1 MTSESISH
9 ISKHSAVNK
18 SITELIESMPDPLV
32 IINQSGEIVM
42 VNHQLTNIFGY
53 LKDELLGKKIEVLLP
68 DNIRTA
74 HVAMRDVYY
83 QAPNIRV
90 MGEASNLVAMRKNGD
105 IFPVEVSLSPI
116 EADGEQLVVAVARDI
131 TKRKED
137 EKKLAAAIEIAETSN
152 RAKSDF
158 LANMSH
164 EIRTPMNAIIGMSH
178 LALQTDLA
186 PKQRNYIEKVHRSGE
201 SLLGIIN
208 DILDFSKIE
217 AGKLELEAINFR
229 LEDVFDN
236 LENLIGLKAEEQGLE
251 MMFDLPHNLP
261 TALIGD
267 PLRLGQILINLGNNA
282 VKFTASGGEITF
294 SADVKEDANEENGNS
309 VLLHFSV
316 EDSGIGLTLEQ
327 QSKLFQ
333 SFSQA
338 DSSTSRKYG
347 GTGLGL
353 TISKNL
359 SEMMGGEIWVE
370 SEHGK
375 GSSFHFTARLN
386 KQMGNVSKRQSLSQD
401 LESMRVLVVD
411 DNATAREIL
420 SSMLASLGLRV
431 DQAGSGES
439 AIALLEEYGGDDPY
453 KLVLMD
459 WKMPNMDGVETTRA
473 IQSNSKIDEIPTVIM
488 VTAYGREEAAQEAKG
503 VAIKDYLTK
512 PVTASTLLDAILMAM
527 GHEAVNNGRKV
538 ARLEKSQK
546 DINALLGA
554 KILLVEDNEIN
565 QELALD
571 LLETNGIKVVVANNG
586 MEALAQL
593 KTSTFDGVLMD
604 CQMPIMDGYEA
615 TSKIREQAI
624 YAELP
629 IIAMTANAMVGDKD
643 KVIAAGMNDHIAKP
657 INVNNMFKIMAN
669 WITPSAPLEDIKK
682 IDNTVNVTEV
692 INIPDLPGI
701 DTNRGLTITQ
711 GNRKLYLKI
720 LTKFYDSQ
728 KNFAELFEQEKNSDD
743 EQAAT
748 RCAHTLKSVA
758 ANIGAEKVRM
768 AAEQLEQACNNE
780 IQESEIKHLLENVL
794 KTLSPVMKGLST
806 LNQAGDETINNNNPI
821 DQHKFDILIGELR
834 TLLEDDDTGAADV
847 IDKLYALDGIG
858 MHTNL
863 LKELTKAI
871 DSYDFELALEKLNN
885 LGDR

>member
-1 MTSESISH
+1 MTSGSVTH
-9 ISKHSAVNK
+9 ISKHSAVKK

-53 LKDELLGKKIEVLLP
+53 QKDELLGKKIEVLLP
-68 DNIRTA
+68 ENIRKG
-74 HVAMRDVYY
+74 HVAKRDVYFD
-83 QAPNIRV
+83 APTIRG
-90 MGEASNLVAMRKNGD
+90 MGEERNLVALRKNGVL
-105 IFPVEVSLSPI
+105 FPVEVSLSPI

-137 EKKLAAAIEIAETSN
+137 EKKLAEAIEIAESSN

-178 LALQTDLA
+178 LALQTDLDR
-186 PKQRNYIEKVHRSGE
+186 KQRNYIEKVHRSGE

-217 AGKLELEAINFR
+217 SGKLELEAINFR

-251 MMFDLPHNLP
+251 MMFDLPIDLP

-282 VKFTASGGEITF
+282 VKFTAFGGEVTF
-294 SADVKEDANEENGNS
+294 SAEVKEENSNS
-309 VLLHFSV
+309 ILLHFSV
-316 EDSGIGLTLEQ
+316 YDSGIGLTLEQ

-347 GTGLGL
+347 GSGLGL

-370 SEHGK
+370 SEQGK
-375 GSSFHFTARLN
+375 GSCFHFTARLG
-386 KQMGNVSKRQSLSQD
+386 KQIGDISKRQSLSHD
-401 LESMRVLVVD
+401 LDSMRVLVVD

-420 SSMLASLGLRV
+420 SSMLASIGMRV
-431 DQAGSGES
+431 DQAGSGEA
-439 AIALLEEYGGDDPY
+439 AIALLEDSSANDPY

-459 WKMPNMDGVETTRA
+459 WKMPTMDGVETTRVM
-473 IQSNSKIDEIPTVIM
+473 QSNSNIDEIPTVIM
-488 VTAYGREEAAQEAKG
+488 VTAYGREEAVQEAKE
-503 VAIKDYLTK
+503 VDIKDFLTK
-512 PVTASTLLDAILMAM
+512 PVTPSTLLDAILMSM
-527 GHEAVNNGRKV
+527 GHEAVNNERKV
-538 ARLEKSQK
+538 ARLERSQEYI
-546 DINALLGA
+546 DALAGA

-571 LLETNGIKVVVANNG
+571 LLVTNGIKVVVANNG

-593 KTSTFDGVLMD
+593 KMNTFDGVLMD

-615 TSKIREQAI
+615 TSKIREQSI

-629 IIAMTANAMVGDKD
+629 VIAMTANAMVGDKE

-657 INVNNMFKIMAN
+657 INVNDMFKTMAH
-669 WITPSAPLEDIKK
+669 WITPNAPLENIKTMN
-682 IDNTVNVTEV
+682 NTVNVTKV

-701 DTNRGLTITQ
+701 DTNIGLTITQ
-711 GNRKLYLKI
+711 GKRHLYRKI
-720 LTKFYDSQ
+720 LIKFYDTQ
-728 KNFAELFEQEKNSDD
+728 KNFAELFEQAKNSDD

-758 ANIGAEKVRM
+758 ANIGAEKVRL
-768 AAEQLEQACNNE
+768 AAHELEQACSNQTQETE
-780 IQESEIKHLLENVL
+780 IECLLENVL
-794 KTLSPVMKGLST
+794 KTLSPVLTGLSD
-806 LNQAGDETINNNNPI
+806 LNQSDDAIIKNDHQI
-821 DQHKFDILIGELR
+821 DQYKFNLLIGELR
-834 TLLEDDDTGAADV
+834 TLLEDDDTGATDV
-847 IDKLYALDGIG
+847 IDKLYALDGIDV
-858 MHTNL
+858 HTSF
-863 LKELTKAI
+863 LKKLTKAI
-871 DSYDFELALEKLNN
+871 DSYDFELALDELNN
-885 LGDR
+885 LGDQ